1 VVPGG
6 PIGAIMFW
14 LKINSRQ
21 AVFSGGPAMQHKS
34 MVAIAVL
41 CTSFGTAGAASADV
55 NAEVHPVPAAILQV
69 VKAFDNPEGA
79 IFSADGNF
87 LFVSNAAEI
96 GDRAD
101 TFGWTEGEGYVS
113 KLEVLPSGELRM
125 VEEKLITGLTGPLGM
140 AVLPMATEKFPAGT
154 IFLCAGSAPL
164 IDARGQVVKDP
175 ARLRTKLVAFNEDG
189 EVLGEIDTGQGSLF
203 EEINGSPIVLSNA
216 PGFDAEGNLYVADTA
231 FGAEQF
237 EPPFEGKGGIWMIP
251 AGALDALADGQTP
264 PEQPKFIPIPGN
276 PDGVEVSPVDGKIHV
291 NTVGPVGGAPDPAG
305 GGIYALSKEDF
316 SGNAAEGKLPPP
328 VDRDLGALDG
338 LDFTAAGT
346 MLNSQIR
353 GDIPAKLT
361 VHCPG
366 GVART
371 LALQPSGSWA
381 DLSGPADLAV
391 RRAADGSQLVA
402 VPELMSRDATPG
414 DDEVTLL
421 ALPADFDAVCGR

>member
-1 VVPGG
+1 
-6 PIGAIMFW
+6 M
-14 LKINSRQ
+14 NQRQ
-21 AVFSGGPAMQHKS
+21 HAFSGGLAMQHKS

-41 CTSFGTAGAASADV
+41 CTSLGTAGVASADI

-101 TFGWTEGEGYVS
+101 TFGWSEGEGYVS

-140 AVLPMATEKFPAGT
+140 AVLPVATEKFPAGT

-164 IDARGQVVKDP
+164 VDGQGQVVKDP

-237 EPPFEGKGGIWMIP
+237 EPPFEGKGGIWRIP
-251 AGALDALADGQTP
+251 VGALDALADGQTP
-264 PEQPKFIPIPGN
+264 AEQPQFIPIPGN

-316 SGNAAEGKLPPP
+316 GGDAAEGKLPPP

-353 GDIPAKLT
+353 PDIPAKLT

-366 GVART
+366 GAART
-371 LALQPSGSWA
+371 LALQPGGSWA

-402 VPELMSRDATPG
+402 VPELMARDATPG

>member
-1 VVPGG
+1 
-6 PIGAIMFW
+6 
-14 LKINSRQ
+14 
-21 AVFSGGPAMQHKS
+21 MQHKS

-41 CTSFGTAGAASADV
+41 CTSFCAAGAASADV

-96 GDRAD
+96 GDRSEV
-101 TFGWTEGEGYVS
+101 FGWTEGEGYVS

-140 AVLPMATEKFPAGT
+140 GVLPVATERFPAGT

-164 IDARGQVVKDP
+164 VDSQGQVVKEP
-175 ARLRTKLVAFNEDG
+175 ERLRTKLIAFTEDG
-189 EVLGEIDTGQGSLF
+189 EVLGEIDTGQGSVF
-203 EEINGSPIVLSNA
+203 EEINGSPIVLINA
-216 PGFDAEGNLYVADTA
+216 LGFDGEGNLYVADTA

-237 EPPFEGKGGIWMIP
+237 EPPFEGKGGVWMVP
-251 AGALDALADGQTP
+251 VGALDALADGQP
-264 PEQPKFIPIPGN
+264 PAEQPSFIPIPGN
-276 PDGVEVSPVDGKIHV
+276 PDGVEVSPVDGKVYV

-305 GGIYALSKEDF
+305 GGIYALTKDDF
-316 SGNAAEGKLPPP
+316 AGDAAEGKLPPP
-328 VDRDLGALDG
+328 LDRDLGALDG
-338 LDFTAAGT
+338 LDFTAGGT

-353 GDIPAKLT
+353 GDIPNKLT

-366 GVART
+366 GGASI
-371 LALQPSGSWA
+371 LALQPGGSWA

-391 RRAADGSQLVA
+391 RRAANGSQLVA

-421 ALPADFDAVCGR
+421 ALPADFDAVCGM